1 MAEPL
6 LLTVEQ
12 SDGDSRTQ
20 PLTEGVYDIGRGADN
35 AICIQDQGISRRHAR
50 ILKHGDGYVVR
61 EDTASRN
68 GTFVNGRRLDA
79 GQDVALKDGDELRFG
94 LVKTIFRWH

>member
-1 MAEPL
+1 MRFVLSAQESQVGRVDRTSGVKPAVD
-6 LLTVEQ
+6 LTSLDTE
-12 SDGDSRTQ
+12 RT
-20 PLTEGVYDIGRGADN
+20 L
-35 AICIQDQGISRRHAR
+35 SRRHAR
-50 ILKHGDGYVVR
+50 ILRQGDGYVVR

-68 GTFVNGRRLDA
+68 GTFVNGRRIDA